1 MDRVATRENLSNAA
15 PCRDCPARP
24 SRVTAMSGWMLAGV
38 LLACN
43 VATLISEAIH
53 ETAFSALASV
63 VGFAG
68 KAAAEAVLSRSPV
81 QAKVR
86 AAEKATRLMQAQN
99 AELQA
104 RHSKMLAEHEATK
117 ASRAAL
123 VKEHDA
129 LRAVT
134 AKRASAVKAFATRTT
149 VTLSSRAASAITTF
163 PARAAPYVG
172 IAALVGFT
180 TVELKSDCELARAL
194 VELNA
199 QHGNDSIDTDP
210 VCRAI
215 EMVPSPQQAWAA
227 VKLQASSTLRSTYD
241 ALEHGANRAWP
252 SPSPARTR

>member
-1 MDRVATRENLSNAA
+1 MAI
-15 PCRDCPARP
+15 
-24 SRVTAMSGWMLAGV
+24 SGWMLAGV

-68 KAAAEAVLSRSPV
+68 KAAADAVLTRSPV
-81 QAKVR
+81 QAKAR
-86 AAEKATRLMQAQN
+86 ATEKATRLLQAQH

-104 RHSKMLAEHEATK
+104 KHSKVVAEHEAAK

-123 VKEHDA
+123 AKEHDA

-149 VTLSSRAASAITTF
+149 VTLSSRAASAITTL
-163 PARAAPYVG
+163 PASAAPYVG

-180 TVELKSDCELARAL
+180 TMELKSDCELARAL
-194 VELNA
+194 VELNG
-199 QHGNDSIDTDP
+199 QHGNEPVDPDP

-227 VKLQASSTLRSTYD
+227 VKLQASSTLRSAYD

-252 SPSPARTR
+252 ASSPARGR